1 MKPGIRSV
9 IRDAVGGTTVKIISP
24 FSAYNIDI
32 PRSLLQAEPS
42 LSHLLTEANF
52 WLGPSRIV
60 AGINMPDY
68 GDKYN
73 IFLVS
78 EEQVGKEGEW
88 YELGDLEKVRS
99 KFSDFEPNV
108 RKLLDIAKPEDCYI
122 WRLSEM
128 PPHEDWV
135 SESGKIVIVG
145 DAAHAMLPYTN
156 MVWSPIHYL
165 LLRIADEFRA
175 HLNASKTPH
184 L

>member
-1 MKPGIRSV
+1 
-9 IRDAVGGTTVKIISP
+9 
-24 FSAYNIDI
+24 
-32 PRSLLQAEPS
+32 
-42 LSHLLTEANF
+42 
-52 WLGPSRIV
+52 
-60 AGINMPDY
+60 MPDY

-78 EEQVGKEGEW
+78 EEQAGKEGEW

-99 KFSDFEPNV
+99 KFSDFEPDV
-108 RKLLDIAKPEDCYI
+108 RTLLDMAKPEDCYI

-156 MVWSPIHYL
+156 MVWFPIYFL
-165 LLRIADEFRA
+165 LLRKSLTNSGRISMHRRLRISSLMPRESRNTVRSSQSSEGIQGD
-175 HLNASKTPH
+175 SKATY
-184 L
+184 